1 MSVSSSD
8 SEEMS
13 MLEYIIT
20 HIFCPIELPQHDDYA
35 ATSDRALLD
44 AVMGSAR
51 NFASRLPHDEEEQ
64 WSPLLKMLKNLG
76 VTTTSI
82 SLTKVIESQIRSM
95 KAGGMY
101 ILLEFKIDTHS
112 KFTPQILS
120 HI

>member
-20 HIFCPIELPQHDDYA
+20 HIFCPITLPQHDDYA

-44 AVMGSAR
+44 AVLGSAR

-64 WSPLLKMLKNLG
+64 WGPLLKMLKNLG
-76 VTTTSI
+76 VTTTST

-101 ILLEFKIDTHS
+101 MLESKIDTH
-112 KFTPQILS
+112 
-120 HI
+120 